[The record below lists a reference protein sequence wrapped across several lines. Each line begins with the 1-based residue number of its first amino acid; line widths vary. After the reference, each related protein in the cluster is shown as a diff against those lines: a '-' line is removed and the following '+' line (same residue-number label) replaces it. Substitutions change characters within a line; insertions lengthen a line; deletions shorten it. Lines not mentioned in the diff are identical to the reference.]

1 MSSLIQTLRELVAL
15 TGPSGH
21 EEDVARYVYTAVREL
36 ADEVTIDPLGNV
48 IARRKGSQR
57 GARSLAISAHMDEIG
72 FIVRKIEPSGYLRF
86 EKLGGHDDRVLW
98 AQRVWVRGEQGRL
111 LGVIGAKSAHLTGP
125 AEREKVVSF
134 KEMYIDVGARS
145 ADEARAMGIRVGSPV
160 GYASELTEVGLN
172 TGRYIAH
179 GLDDRAGCA
188 LLLQLLAELKD
199 VELPGDLYA
208 VFSTQEEV
216 GLRGARTAAQ
226 ALQPDVAL
234 AVDMTALDD
243 TPDTGT
249 ANLRLG
255 EGPTI
260 KIMDASLLA
269 HPAVRRLLESAAA
282 EAGVTT
288 QAEILTGIGTDAG
301 AFHQAGRGVPTGCIS
316 VGNRYTHSPV
326 EMLDIRDLEAALRL
340 LKAAVLQVEQADLSF
355 VPGI

>member
-1 MSSLIQTLRELVAL
+1 
-15 TGPSGH
+15 
-21 EEDVARYVYTAVREL
+21 
-36 ADEVTIDPLGNV
+36 
-48 IARRKGSQR
+48 
-57 GARSLAISAHMDEIG
+57 
-72 FIVRKIEPSGYLRF
+72 
-86 EKLGGHDDRVLW
+86 
-98 AQRVWVRGEQGRL
+98 
-111 LGVIGAKSAHLTGP
+111 
-125 AEREKVVSF
+125 
-134 KEMYIDVGARS
+134 
-145 ADEARAMGIRVGSPV
+145 MGIRVGSPV

-172 TGRYIAH
+172 TGRFIAH

-188 LLLQLLAELKD
+188 LLLELLRELKGVD
-199 VELPGDLYA
+199 LPGDLYA

-255 EGPTI
+255 AGPTI
-260 KIMDASLLA
+260 KVMDASLLA
-269 HPAVRRLLESAAA
+269 HPAVRRLLESAAH
-282 EAGVTT
+282 EAGVET

-326 EMLDIRDLEAALRL
+326 EMLDVRDLEAALRL
-340 LKAAVLQVEQADLSF
+340 LKATVLQVERADLSF
-355 VPGI
+355 VPGL